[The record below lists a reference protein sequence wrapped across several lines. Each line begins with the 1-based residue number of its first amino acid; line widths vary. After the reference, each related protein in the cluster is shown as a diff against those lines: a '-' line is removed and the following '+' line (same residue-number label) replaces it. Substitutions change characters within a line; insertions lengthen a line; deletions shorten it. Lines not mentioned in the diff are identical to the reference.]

1 MRAHYLQHVPFEGL
15 GSIEPWLR
23 ARGFSVTATRFFEDP
38 ALPDPRGIDLLVVMG
53 GPMSVNDDASL
64 PWLVDEKRF
73 VRAAIDANIPVLGIC
88 LGAQLIASAMGA
100 RVQPG
105 REKEIG
111 WFPVQ
116 AVHAAHAP
124 GLARPDD
131 VAEVFRFPPTVEV
144 FHWHGETFDLPTHA
158 VRLARSEACEHQAF
172 QLGRSVIGLQFHLE
186 TTPVSAREIVAHC
199 RDELRPGPTVQ
210 DEATLLAADAER
222 YRRINAL
229 MSEVLAFLT
238 RARGPAQRP
247 LGSPPW
253 T

>member
-1 MRAHYLQHVPFEGL
+1 VFSATVDISVSSDDGAAIRGPPAAGRLVAPCIRRFSVAMNQCFDCFRPMRAHYLQHVPFEGL

-105 REKEIG
+105 REKELG

-131 VAEVFRFPPTVEV
+131 VAE
-144 FHWHGETFDLPTHA
+144 
-158 VRLARSEACEHQAF
+158 
-172 QLGRSVIGLQFHLE
+172 
-186 TTPVSAREIVAHC
+186 
-199 RDELRPGPTVQ
+199 
-210 DEATLLAADAER
+210 
-222 YRRINAL
+222 
-229 MSEVLAFLT
+229 
-238 RARGPAQRP
+238 
-247 LGSPPW
+247 
-253 T
+253 